1 MNLQTVKA
9 ICYYLTLV
17 LQKIVQFDNKKT
29 NLDIAGELKKPHM
42 IKCSR
47 KDKSVRK
54 LSSLRCG
61 FFVSLQKRT
70 LFLILKF
77 GKKR

>member
-29 NLDIAGELKKPHM
+29 NLDIAGELKKTAY
-42 IKCSR
+42 
-47 KDKSVRK
+47 DKM
-54 LSSLRCG
+54 
-61 FFVSLQKRT
+61 
-70 LFLILKF
+70 
-77 GKKR
+77 